1 MDSVKT
7 TSPTVGTH
15 AGRPDGKGKT
25 VMRGTAD
32 RLRHVVSF
40 EIIALSIIT
49 PLGAWLFGVPMLE
62 MGAVGAAAALIAAG
76 WNYLFNL
83 GFDHAL
89 ARLRGSVRKTLLLRV
104 LHAVLFEAGL
114 VAVLVPFV
122 AWYLG
127 IGLVEAL
134 LMDLALTVFFL
145 VYAFLFNW
153 AYDVLFPLPGGH
165 PPSAIAGQA

>member
-1 MDSVKT
+1 MQ
-7 TSPTVGTH
+7 
-15 AGRPDGKGKT
+15 GKT

-32 RLRHVVSF
+32 RIRHVVSF

-49 PLGAWLFGVPMLE
+49 PLGAWVFGVPMID
-62 MGAVGAAAALIAAG
+62 MGAVGAGAALIAAS
-76 WNYLFNL
+76 WNYVFNL

-89 ARLRGSVRKTLLLRV
+89 ARLRGTVRKTLALRA
-104 LHAVLFEAGL
+104 LHAVLFEIGL

-127 IGLVEAL
+127 IGLVEAF
-134 LMDLALTVFFL
+134 LMDLALAGFFL

-153 AYDVLFPLPGGH
+153 AYDVVFPLREAPRPLSAAGGR
-165 PPSAIAGQA
+165 

>member
-1 MDSVKT
+1 
-7 TSPTVGTH
+7 
-15 AGRPDGKGKT
+15 
-25 VMRGTAD
+25 MRGTAD
-32 RLRHVVSF
+32 RIRHVVSF

-62 MGAVGAAAALIAAG
+62 MGAVGAGAAMIAAG

-83 GFDHAL
+83 GFDHAM
-89 ARLRGSVRKTLLLRV
+89 ARLRGSVRKTLSLRV
-104 LHAVLFEAGL
+104 IHAVLFEVGL

-134 LMDLALTVFFL
+134 LMDLALAGFFL

-153 AYDVLFPLPGGH
+153 AYDALFPLPEAH
-165 PPSAIAGQA
+165 PPVAMAGRG

>member
-1 MDSVKT
+1 MQ
-7 TSPTVGTH
+7 
-15 AGRPDGKGKT
+15 GKT

-32 RLRHVVSF
+32 RIRHVVSF
-40 EIIALSIIT
+40 EIISLSIIT
-49 PLGAWLFGVPMLE
+49 PLGAWVFGVTMMD
-62 MGAVGAAAALIAAG
+62 MGAVGAGAALIASG

-89 ARLRGSVRKTLLLRV
+89 ARLRGSVRKTLALRV

-127 IGLVEAL
+127 IGLVEAF
-134 LMDLALTVFFL
+134 LMDAALAGFFL
-145 VYAFLFNW
+145 VFAFVFNW
-153 AYDVLFPLPGGH
+153 AYDALFPLPEAPRPLAAAGGR
-165 PPSAIAGQA
+165 